1 MAEFQRVD
9 LQGCVD
15 GEPITFLRAEMSK
28 EYQLPFALIRYSLH
42 GEEQEYGIRLDL
54 DKRVFIDH
62 LQDEQCEEFL
72 EKAAP
77 KIAEFLGARMHDEI
91 NP

>member
-1 MAEFQRVD
+1 MAEFQEID

-15 GEPITFLRAEMSK
+15 GALITFLRAEMSEK
-28 EYQLPFALIRYSLH
+28 YQLPFALIRYSL
-42 GEEQEYGIRLDL
+42 GGKEQEYGIRLDL

-62 LQDEQCEEFL
+62 LQDERCEKFL

-77 KIAEFLGARMHDEI
+77 KIAEFLGAKMHTEI